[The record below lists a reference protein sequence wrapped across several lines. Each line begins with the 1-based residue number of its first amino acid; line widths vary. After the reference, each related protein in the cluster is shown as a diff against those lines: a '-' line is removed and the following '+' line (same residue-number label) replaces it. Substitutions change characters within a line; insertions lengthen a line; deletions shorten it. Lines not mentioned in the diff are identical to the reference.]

1 METERVDA
9 EFDRRPRNEGNVS
22 NLGLFSLYC
31 SCSYI
36 RRNWL
41 YGGDV
46 ASSLQDGQK
55 NPMDRYDRKLKQEL
69 VSAIGP
75 RTVGET
81 FMIIIF
87 FLSFFSAPLSLRR
100 GPHSQRH
107 THTRVHIFPLVW
119 ETHRER
125 EGEWIFIHLVAAI
138 LSLSL
143 SPISLSIYSSCC
155 CGFEYCQIMW
165 KKRAQAL
172 NNKKKGGSQN
182 NLSGSE
188 IVFFLFLE

>member
-1 METERVDA
+1 MEETWQVRCKTA
-9 EFDRRPRNEGNVS
+9 K
-22 NLGLFSLYC
+22 
-31 SCSYI
+31 
-36 RRNWL
+36 
-41 YGGDV
+41 
-46 ASSLQDGQK
+46 K

-75 RTVGET
+75 RTVGKT

-107 THTRVHIFPLVW
+107 THTRTYLPPLVW

-143 SPISLSIYSSCC
+143 SLQFPLVYIAPAAVVSNIA
-155 CGFEYCQIMW
+155 
-165 KKRAQAL
+165 K
-172 NNKKKGGSQN
+172 
-182 NLSGSE
+182 
-188 IVFFLFLE
+188 